1 MLIIVTLPFLPLPQ
15 PAASSSQTEDGFG
28 SMREYPRHHNLNSGL
43 QHLPQSVH
51 MSKVQALGG
60 SMSQAVGRMPGGG
73 AKTSDESP
81 YNKSS
86 PPINSQASFH
96 QSAQQN
102 GGGGYDSHSPTMP
115 RAPQVPKENRQAAIK
130 QWLSYERKAVAAGL
144 RPPRKAPM
152 QERSMLSQINP
163 GDHEQGCLRSFLAA
177 FRIGNK
183 AVYLPPQAGEDVCG
197 LCLDNKPL
205 LQQQPCGHRT
215 CLLCAKS
222 LCYLLDLQQ
231 LVLCPYCG
239 SLVTSFGLA

>member
-1 MLIIVTLPFLPLPQ
+1 
-15 PAASSSQTEDGFG
+15 
-28 SMREYPRHHNLNSGL
+28 MREYHARLNNSGF
-43 QHLPQSVH
+43 QSHQSMH

-60 SMSQAVGRMPGGG
+60 SMSQAVGRMPGG
-73 AKTSDESP
+73 AKGGEDGGL
-81 YNKSS
+81 YKKNS
-86 PPINSQASFH
+86 PPPVHSLASFH
-96 QSAQQN
+96 YNGTHMN
-102 GGGGYDSHSPTMP
+102 GGGSGPNELHSPTMS
-115 RAPQVPKENRQAAIK
+115 RMPQMPKANRQAAIK

-144 RPPRKAPM
+144 RPARKAPM

-163 GDHEQGCLRSFLAA
+163 GDHEVSCMRSCLATLK
-177 FRIGNK
+177 IGSK